1 MQADSDRSYPL
12 SVPLRSVLGKMRMAE
27 SQAYAPLPVEAL
39 PWKTEKGVE
48 GTGWKRVNMVT
59 VGYRAIHT

>member
-1 MQADSDRSYPL
+1 M
-12 SVPLRSVLGKMRMAE
+12 PLRSVLGKMRTAE
-27 SQAYAPLPVEAL
+27 SQAYASTPLPVEAP

-48 GTGWKRVNMVT
+48 GTGWKRVKMVT